1 MLLVAAARSDRPFC
15 RSVVSTPHSHHF
27 SKLLECESR
36 PCSKLIK
43 SSEINTRETRSH
55 IKLSSPRPL
64 STMSTWNKH
73 YHWKTKGCTAW
84 SKEYFTKNFLE
95 QSLTLDSGEVLKVTR
110 LDSFEG
116 DVELGNRKGKL
127 ITIYDLDVSLKW
139 SASSKEAAE
148 EVAGGKIRFPE
159 ISHEIEDQN
168 DDYTWETE
176 LESEIGNGSR
186 NDKDKIY
193 QSVRKVFIEKQL
205 LPILKSFRSTL
216 IDTHARDLGHDESS
230 TASSSG
236 TATPSQQPSSASSA
250 TKTTATS
257 TVKTTSTTK
266 SKVAVSDEVIEL
278 EGNNACSKADLWDI
292 LTNQARIPMWTR
304 SPAEVNTPTTHI
316 IKELPTNLLYSILLR
331 SSCHCQT
338 TSSLCSTET

>member
-1 MLLVAAARSDRPFC
+1 
-15 RSVVSTPHSHHF
+15 
-27 SKLLECESR
+27 
-36 PCSKLIK
+36 
-43 SSEINTRETRSH
+43 
-55 IKLSSPRPL
+55 
-64 STMSTWNKH
+64 MSTWNKH

-84 SKEYFTKNFLE
+84 SKDYFSKNFLE

-139 SASSKEAAE
+139 SATSKEE

-159 ISHEIEDQN
+159 ISHEIEDQ
-168 DDYTWETE
+168 DDEYTWETE

-193 QSVRKVFIEKQL
+193 QSVRKNFIEKQL
-205 LPILKSFRSTL
+205 IPILKSFRSTL
-216 IDTHARDLGHDESS
+216 IDTHARDLGHDGAA
-230 TASSSG
+230 TGSSSG
-236 TATPSQQPSSASSA
+236 TATPSSQPAAGSSSSA
-250 TKTTATS
+250 TKTAATS

-278 EGNNACSKADLWDI
+278 EGSNACSKADLWDI

-304 SPAEVNTPTTHI
+304 SPAEFVP
-316 IKELPTNLLYSILLR
+316 LPDHKFSLFNGNVTGKVLSV
-331 SSCHCQT
+331 SSPNEI
-338 TSSLCSTET
+338 TSSWRPPTWEPSDHFGTLKLQLVEKDESTLLKIRLEGVPQGQEEASKRALEEFYLNGLRRLGLGSMI